1 MDWKTSAPFMAVL
14 AVLMTMWWQLDSSIT
29 ARLDRM
35 DSRLD
40 RMDSRLDRM
49 DSRLDRV
56 ETLLT
61 DNLLAF
67 SRDIGELKGTSH
79 THTPRTE

>member
-29 ARLDRM
+29 A
-35 DSRLD
+35 
-40 RMDSRLDRM
+40 RLDRM

>member
-1 MDWKTSAPFMAVL
+1 MAVL

-29 ARLDRM
+29 A
-35 DSRLD
+35 RLD

>member
-1 MDWKTSAPFMAVL
+1 MDWKTIAPFMAVL

-29 ARLDRM
+29 A
-35 DSRLD
+35 RLD